1 MTVCIDKNS
10 RGMHIGKKLYRLLEE
25 VLKEQ
30 GTVKANAII
39 TPPEGTENDSAYN
52 SKHFHE
58 KLGYKLAG
66 EMKIAAINS
75 TVGITQ

>member
-30 GTVKANAII
+30 GTCKS
-39 TPPEGTENDSAYN
+39 ECHYN
-52 SKHFHE
+52 PAG
-58 KLGYKLAG
+58 GYR
-66 EMKIAAINS
+66 E
-75 TVGITQ
+75 